1 MKDWWKR
8 KKVHDDLTLRVIALC
23 LLYNWYNKFLKKNCD
38 AALVGEYNSWFSVN
52 KVENVDWPP

>member
-1 MKDWWKR
+1 MFGSSNKNGLANMNKWG
-8 KKVHDDLTLRVIALC
+8 
-23 LLYNWYNKFLKKNCD
+23 KFLEQNCD

>member
-1 MKDWWKR
+1 MNKWG
-8 KKVHDDLTLRVIALC
+8 
-23 LLYNWYNKFLKKNCD
+23 KFLEQNCD